1 MFQQTKV
8 LMVNAE
14 DRIYRFECAAD
25 ADDKEI
31 HQAMVTMVNFQLSEI
46 QKKEEADS
54 DKKCEENSSECTEK
68 CEDDCSESAE

>member
-14 DRIYRFECAAD
+14 DRLYRFECAAD

-31 HQAMVTMVNFQLSEI
+31 HQAMLTMVNFQHSEM
-46 QKKEEADS
+46 QKKEEAKS
-54 DKKCEENSSECTEK
+54 DCGEKCEESSSECAEK
-68 CEDDCSESAE
+68 CEEEKK

>member
-14 DRIYRFECAAD
+14 DRLYRFECAAD

-31 HQAMVTMVNFQLSEI
+31 HQAMLTMVNFQYERM
-46 QKKEEADS
+46 QKKEEAKS
-54 DKKCEENSSECTEK
+54 DCGEKCEESSSECAEK
-68 CEDDCSESAE
+68 CEEEKK